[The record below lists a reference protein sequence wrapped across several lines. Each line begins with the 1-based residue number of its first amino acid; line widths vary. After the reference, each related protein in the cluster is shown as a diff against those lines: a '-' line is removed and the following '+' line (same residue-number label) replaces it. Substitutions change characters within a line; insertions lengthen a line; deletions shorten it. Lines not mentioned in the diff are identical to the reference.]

1 MGQLKPHFLGQRLLA
16 AAKLA
21 RWELEIV
28 NAAQKAIAKRRE
40 YALRSLAHM
49 PSRTV
54 TASVPADAF
63 GLDAWGDDVE
73 REVTGAVNKVFVD
86 VREGTAARFGI
97 GATDLPDID
106 VTRRAGNLI
115 NNVQGIGP
123 RTADRLT
130 HSLTQG
136 VNAGESYDK
145 LAERVS
151 AVFDTAESDAM
162 RIARTEVAGA
172 ANGLSHDYASAVN
185 SGGLALQKTWLST
198 LDERTRGNNPKDEFD
213 HVSADGETVGMDEMF
228 EMTGEELEYPG
239 DENGSP
245 GNIINCRCTVIYDE
259 AGTTYEGDLHIG
271 YGDDVGG
278 SSSNVEDELG

>member
-1 MGQLKPHFLGQRLLA
+1 MAKALKPHFLGQRLLA

-21 RWELEIV
+21 RWELKIAG
-28 NAAQKAIAKRRE
+28 AANRALEKRRE
-40 YALRSLAHM
+40 HALHNLSHI
-49 PSRTV
+49 RTV
-54 TASVPADAF
+54 TAAVPTDAF

-73 REVTGAVNKVFVD
+73 REVSGAVDAVFAD
-86 VREGTAARFGI
+86 IRKGTAARFSI
-97 GATDLPDID
+97 GPADLPEVD
-106 VTRRAGNLI
+106 VKRRAGNLI
-115 NNVQGIGP
+115 DHVQGIGP
-123 RTADRLT
+123 KTADRLT

-145 LAERVS
+145 LADRVAS
-151 AVFDTAESDAM
+151 VFDSAESDAM

-172 ANGLSHDYASAVN
+172 ANGVSHDYASAM
-185 SGGLALQKTWLST
+185 SAGGMELQKTWLST
-198 LDERTRGNNPKDEFD
+198 LDERTRGNDPKDEFD
-213 HVSADGETVGMDEMF
+213 HVSADGETVGINEMF

-278 SSSNVEDELG
+278 SSDNIED